1 MYYVDEWVLHRMLYK
16 LLGFIWI
23 YTHGIY
29 YGSCWYNKQD
39 DLKRKYNILFKYLP
53 FYIKACLKV
62 VKISLLLIIAYENI
76 SIFLLI
82 SVKIS
87 LLRF

>member
-1 MYYVDEWVLHRMLYK
+1 MWMNGYYTVCCTNSLDSF
-16 LLGFIWI
+16 G
-23 YTHGIY
+23 YTYGIY
-29 YGSCWYNKQD
+29 YGSCWCSKQD
-39 DLKRKYNILFKYLP
+39 DLKRKYSILFKYLP

-76 SIFLLI
+76 SIFLSI